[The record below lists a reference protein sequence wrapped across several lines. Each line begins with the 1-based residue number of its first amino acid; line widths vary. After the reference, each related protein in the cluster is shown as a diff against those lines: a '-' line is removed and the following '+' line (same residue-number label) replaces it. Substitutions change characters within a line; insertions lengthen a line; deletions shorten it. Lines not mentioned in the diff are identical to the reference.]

1 MATTARTQSDLG
13 VILFA
18 TILALSALY
27 APQPLLPVIAA
38 QFSVSLEAAAALTT
52 VTFIPLSIAPLVYGY
67 LLEKTPPLRLLRIAV
82 LLLALSEIA
91 FYFAPTFAALLGLR
105 LFQGLLIPAM
115 LTALMTRL
123 SLTTPAAALPRVMAW
138 YVSATILGGFLGR
151 ACSGIIASA
160 MGWRATFLLLAA
172 SLLVC
177 FVLLRRLPAEAP
189 LTGARPTA
197 GGVLEI
203 LSRPLY
209 RRVYLLVF
217 CLFLVFAAIM
227 NFIPFRLTEISAQA
241 SEWRIGLMYSGYLM
255 GLLTALGAVALG
267 RRLGGAVPAMRLGL
281 LVFALALLGLA
292 APRVEAL
299 FLVMFLFCG
308 AMFLVHATASGF
320 INRQAADRKGIVN
333 GLYVSFY
340 YAGGA
345 IGSFVP
351 GFIYRRYD
359 WTAVL
364 LFLLVFA
371 LLALVAAWRLHSGK
385 IAADRLIT

>member
-1 MATTARTQSDLG
+1 MSKPSTSSDTG
-13 VILFA
+13 VIIFA

-38 QFSVSLEAAAALTT
+38 QFAVSLEAAAALTT
-52 VTFIPLSIAPLVYGY
+52 VTFIPLSIAPLAYGY
-67 LLEKTPPLRLLRIAV
+67 LLEKMSALRLLRWAV
-82 LLLALSEIA
+82 LLLGLSEIA
-91 FYFAPTFAALLGLR
+91 FFFAPTFAALLGLR

-123 SLTTPAAALPRVMAW
+123 SLTTPPAVLPRAMAW
-138 YVSATILGGFLGR
+138 YVGATIVGGFLGR
-151 ACSGIIASA
+151 ALSGLVASA
-160 MGWRATFLLLAA
+160 IDWRAPFLLLAG
-172 SLLVC
+172 SLLLC
-177 FVLLRRLPAEAP
+177 FFLLRRLPAEPP
-189 LTGARPTA
+189 LTGARPSA
-197 GGVLEI
+197 GAALEI
-203 LSRPLY
+203 LARPLY

-227 NFIPFRLTEISAQA
+227 NFIPFRLTEISDQA

-255 GLLTALGAVALG
+255 GLLTALGAVAIG
-267 RRLGGAVPAMRLGL
+267 RYLGGEVRAMRLGL
-281 LVFALALLGLA
+281 LVFAVALLGLA
-292 APRVEAL
+292 AGRVEAL
-299 FLVMFLFCG
+299 FLVMFIFCG

-320 INRQAADRKGIVN
+320 LNRQSPERKGIVN

-364 LFLLVFA
+364 LFLLIFA
-371 LLALVAAWRLHSGK
+371 LLALAAAWRLQAGK
-385 IAADRLIT
+385 NP

>member
-1 MATTARTQSDLG
+1 MPKSTDTG

-27 APQPLLPVIAA
+27 APQPLLPVIAT
-38 QFSVSLEAAAALTT
+38 QFLVSLEAAAALTT
-52 VTFIPLSIAPLVYGY
+52 VTFIPLSIAPLAYGY
-67 LLEKTPPLRLLRIAV
+67 LLEKMSALRLLRGAV
-82 LLLALSEIA
+82 LLLGLSEIA
-91 FYFAPTFAALLGLR
+91 FFLAPSFAALLGLR

-123 SLTTPAAALPRVMAW
+123 SLTTPAAALPRTMAW
-138 YVSATILGGFLGR
+138 YVGATIVGGFLGR
-151 ACSGIIASA
+151 ALSGLIASA
-160 MGWRATFLLLAA
+160 MGWRAPFLLLAG
-172 SLLVC
+172 SLLLC
-177 FVLLRRLPAEAP
+177 FFLLLRLPAEPP

-197 GGVLEI
+197 GAALEI
-203 LSRPLY
+203 LRRPLC

-227 NFIPFRLTEISAQA
+227 NFIPFRLTEISDQA

-255 GLLTALGAVALG
+255 GLLTALGAVTIG
-267 RRLGGAVPAMRLGL
+267 RRLGGEVRAMRLGL
-281 LVFALALLGLA
+281 LVFAVALLGLA
-292 APRVEAL
+292 AGRVEAL

-308 AMFLVHATASGF
+308 AMFLVHATASGYV
-320 INRQAADRKGIVN
+320 NRQAPERKGIVN

-351 GFIYRRYD
+351 GVIYRRFD
-359 WTAVL
+359 WSAVI
-364 LFLLVFA
+364 LFLLAFA
-371 LLALVAAWRLHSGK
+371 LFALFAAWRLQNQENSP
-385 IAADRLIT
+385 

>member
-1 MATTARTQSDLG
+1 MSPSARPSSDTG

-38 QFSVSLEAAAALTT
+38 QFAVSLEAAAALTT
-52 VTFIPLSIAPLVYGY
+52 VTFIPLSIAPLAYGY
-67 LLEKTPPLRLLRIAV
+67 LLEKVSALRLLRGAV
-82 LLLALSEIA
+82 LLLGLSEIA
-91 FYFAPTFAALLGLR
+91 FFFVPTFTGLLALR

-123 SLTTPAAALPRVMAW
+123 SLTTPVAALPRAMAW
-138 YVSATILGGFLGR
+138 YVGATILGGFLGR
-151 ACSGIIASA
+151 ALSGVIASA
-160 MGWRATFLLLAA
+160 LGWRAPFLLLAG
-172 SLLVC
+172 SLLLC
-177 FVLLRRLPAEAP
+177 YFLLRRLPADP
-189 LTGARPTA
+189 LLTGARPKA
-197 GGVLEI
+197 GAALEI

-209 RRVYLLVF
+209 RQVYLLIF

-227 NFIPFRLTEISAQA
+227 NFIPFRLTEISDQA

-255 GLLTALGAVALG
+255 GLLTALGAVAIS
-267 RRLGGAVPAMRLGL
+267 RRLGGEINAMRLGL
-281 LVFALALLGLA
+281 LVFAMALLGLSA
-292 APRVEAL
+292 GRVEAL

-320 INRQAADRKGIVN
+320 LNRQSPQRKGIVN

-351 GFIYRRYD
+351 GLVYRRYN
-359 WTAVL
+359 WIAVL
-364 LFLLVFA
+364 FFLLIFA
-371 LLALVAAWRLHSGK
+371 LLALVAACRLRAGK
-385 IAADRLIT
+385 SVRNS